1 MLASQRLEL
10 VGFLDQRAKDLQ
22 MTNLVGGAPLIFPFH
37 RSDIM
42 QPMSVMIFVVSL
54 PMWRLNLFG
63 QQSPGA
69 PYWRSCAAEGMKSA
83 ITDVSYAASQTPI
96 LKLIHSMEIVS
107 RLNLTVLRTMASAD
121 CPLLQDAH
129 RRMALVIEGIRHAE
143 ERKRALR
150 TQDS

>member
-37 RSDIM
+37 CSDIM

-54 PMWRLNLFG
+54 PMWRLSLFG

-69 PYWRSCAAEGMKSA
+69 PYWRSCAAEGMESA
-83 ITDVSYAASQTPI
+83 ITDRDVSYAASQTQI

-107 RLNLTVLRTMASAD
+107 RLNLTQWPPLIVL
-121 CPLLQDAH
+121 CC
-129 RRMALVIEGIRHAE
+129 RMPIVEWHW
-143 ERKRALR
+143 
-150 TQDS
+150 